1 MALEIVALV
10 AVVGALAGFIGSLLG
25 LGGGIFLVPF
35 FVIVMQLP
43 FQVAAATSLMT
54 VIATSSAVSAGTAGK
69 RLINLRLG
77 MVLEI
82 ATTLGGLL
90 GGVTAMALSPKTL
103 TATFAATTAAMAVVM
118 LRQMGAARI
127 VPLPVDADVGR
138 IGGRYYDAEHGR
150 DVAYRVRRLPVA
162 LFFSF
167 IAGNISGLLG
177 IGGGIL
183 KTPVLNAWCGVP
195 IRVAAAT
202 SSLMIGVTAVST
214 VPIYYAEGYI
224 LPPIAA
230 AGVLGVLV
238 GSRAGLWWS
247 ERAGA
252 RNLKRLMA
260 VVLLA
265 VSASMLWRLL

>member
-1 MALEIVALV
+1 MSLGIVGLV
-10 AVVGALAGFIGSLLG
+10 SLVGGLAGLIGSLLG

-35 FVIVMQLP
+35 FVIVLGLP
-43 FQVAAATSLMT
+43 FQQAAAISLMT
-54 VIATSSAVSAGTAGK
+54 VIATSSAVTAGTAGK

-90 GGVTAMALSPKTL
+90 GGLTAMALSQWTL
-103 TATFAATTAAMAVVM
+103 TAIFAATTAAMGAVMV
-118 LRQMGAARI
+118 RQAGAAR
-127 VPLPVDADVGR
+127 VQPLPPDADIGR
-138 IGGRYYDAEHGR
+138 IGGRYYDAEHER
-150 DVAYRVRRLPVA
+150 EIAYRVRRLPVA

-214 VPIYYAEGYI
+214 VPIYYAEGHI
-224 LPPIAA
+224 MPPIAA

-238 GSRAGLWWS
+238 GSRAGLWWGA
-247 ERAGA
+247 RAGA
-252 RNLKRLMA
+252 RNLKRLMS

-265 VSASMLWRLL
+265 VSLSMLWRLL

>member
-1 MALEIVALV
+1 MTLGLVALV
-10 AVVGALAGFIGSLLG
+10 SLVGVLAGLIGSLLG

-35 FVIVMQLP
+35 FVIALGLP
-43 FQVAAATSLMT
+43 FQQAAAISLMT
-54 VIATSSAVSAGTAGK
+54 VIATSSAVTAGTAGK

-90 GGVTAMALSPKTL
+90 GGVTAMALSTRTL
-103 TATFAATTAAMAVVM
+103 TTVFAAVTAAMGLVM
-118 LRQMGAARI
+118 ARQAGTARI
-127 VPLPVDADVGR
+127 EPLPPGSDVGR

-150 DVAYRVRRLPVA
+150 EIGYRVHRLPVA

-214 VPIYYAEGYI
+214 VPIYYAEGHI
-224 LPPIAA
+224 VPPVAA

-238 GSRAGLWWS
+238 GSRIGLWWG

-260 VVLLA
+260 LVLFG
-265 VSASMLWRLL
+265 VSASMIWRLL